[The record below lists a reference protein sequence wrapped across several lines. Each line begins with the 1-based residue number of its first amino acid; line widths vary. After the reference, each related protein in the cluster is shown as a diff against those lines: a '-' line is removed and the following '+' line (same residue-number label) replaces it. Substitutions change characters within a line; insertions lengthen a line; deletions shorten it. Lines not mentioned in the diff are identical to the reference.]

1 MILAAAQPGNPHYL
15 VVCYCAQ
22 WCDTCREYAG
32 AFARLAEKWPQHTFI
47 WVDIEESPEL
57 LGDEDVENFP
67 TLLVQAGDKN
77 YFFGPMIPHAGHLD
91 KLLETGRTVLD
102 PGKRTEAYQEAQKI
116 LTDDCVYIYLADYRK
131 SMAMSPKV
139 KGFTYSPYNHL
150 RSLATASLEE

>member
-1 MILAAAQPGNPHYL
+1 MFHSSNFAPHGYNWIF
-15 VVCYCAQ
+15 Y
-22 WCDTCREYAG
+22 
-32 AFARLAEKWPQHTFI
+32 
-47 WVDIEESPEL
+47 
-57 LGDEDVENFP
+57 
-67 TLLVQAGDKN
+67 KN
-77 YFFGPMIPHAGHLD
+77 DQVD